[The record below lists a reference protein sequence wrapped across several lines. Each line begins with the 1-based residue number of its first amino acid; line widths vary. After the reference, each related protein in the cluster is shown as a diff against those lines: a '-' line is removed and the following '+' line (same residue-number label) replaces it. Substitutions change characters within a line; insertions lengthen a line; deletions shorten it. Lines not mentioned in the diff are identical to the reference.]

1 MSTDA
6 RAERARRWLGEQ
18 IDQLK
23 ALRNAKTRDSDFKQW
38 RQATLTIIQ
47 RIWAGDARRS
57 ARFRRIPFS
66 PPSTQADG
74 REMREFY
81 ERGCAEALQL
91 LTAGLEEIEKN
102 GLPAE
107 TASARPASLDP
118 GVAEDDFP
126 TLDLPGVG
134 AEAADT
140 ADTAEPAEPAESEN
154 RSASERPRSNG
165 VSVRGE
171 KDDDRVEHGG
181 SSLRQGAAE
190 RRRRQKKGGP
200 RRRLR
205 DMLGLD
211 ALEKLAGDR
220 DAPDEVSEIKAREN
234 DREASSEVRGNA
246 PAPSSS
252 SGDARSR
259 RLRSDDDLL
268 AAEDANGAAEGS
280 DTPSP
285 VVEKKEK
292 EKQKVKAEAEDEAVR
307 PAADVRAERSPAAEE
322 DAADFS
328 EENDGLSDE
337 ESSRSAADFLSASPV
352 FKSEGRPVRRPTR
365 EPRAATPP
373 AEDDF
378 TPAPLTSSTA
388 IAVAAIAAEVARLG
402 VPEGHRART
411 RASLVSLAQLVEDDE
426 IDWDGLRGAVA
437 FAMEFPP
444 VGRRLLPLLIPF
456 LDRAA

>member
-134 AEAADT
+134 AEAAV
-140 ADTAEPAEPAESEN
+140 PSEPAESEDL
-154 RSASERPRSNG
+154 STSERPRSNG

-171 KDDDRVEHGG
+171 KDDDRAEHGG

-220 DAPDEVSEIKAREN
+220 DAPAEVSEIKARGWRCAAIPRRCWRRPDMRRTSTSPEGA
-234 DREASSEVRGNA
+234 RISVCSSA
-246 PAPSSS
+246 
-252 SGDARSR
+252 ARPR
-259 RLRSDDDLL
+259 Q
-268 AAEDANGAAEGS
+268 AAG
-280 DTPSP
+280 TLP
-285 VVEKKEK
+285 
-292 EKQKVKAEAEDEAVR
+292 R
-307 PAADVRAERSPAAEE
+307 PAAEARRWIQRRS
-322 DAADFS
+322 S
-328 EENDGLSDE
+328 CC
-337 ESSRSAADFLSASPV
+337 SRSL
-352 FKSEGRPVRRPTR
+352 
-365 EPRAATPP
+365 PP
-373 AEDDF
+373 
-378 TPAPLTSSTA
+378 PSHCIS
-388 IAVAAIAAEVARLG
+388 VAARS
-402 VPEGHRART
+402 T
-411 RASLVSLAQLVEDDE
+411 
-426 IDWDGLRGAVA
+426 
-437 FAMEFPP
+437 
-444 VGRRLLPLLIPF
+444 
-456 LDRAA
+456 